1 MFIRG
6 ELIRSNLDFRTQID
20 QAGTE
25 ILRSASARTR
35 SRTRRLSVVTRGD
48 AAISE
53 RPRPDRGDAARS
65 RAGNRG
71 RGERGVAH
79 HAPRDSGRSSHYSYP
94 DILSFYSPRFP
105 YVTNP
110 PPCPIRRRRNP
121 GRSVTNLPTDRFP
134 HRQCLTEY
142 IVYAHVDT
150 ALLLTRHTLTHAHA
164 QSSSTPRALL

>member
-94 DILSFYSPRFP
+94 AARLITHILSFYSAEI
-105 YVTNP
+105 YLCDETP
-110 PPCPIRRRRNP
+110 P
-121 GRSVTNLPTDRFP
+121 L
-134 HRQCLTEY
+134 
-142 IVYAHVDT
+142 
-150 ALLLTRHTLTHAHA
+150 ALLGDDEPLGG
-164 QSSSTPRALL
+164 Q